1 MNERAAERPI
11 SAEFKSLGVDDTFS
25 KPETR
30 SFRLLRWLV
39 ALPVMAAAA
48 IAVFALPSSM
58 STTVLGFQVAFL
70 GVAGIVL
77 ELTLYRTERRL
88 AHDRETLRSQW
99 QKQRAELV
107 EVATRDELTQL
118 QNRRFYY
125 ERLSAELEMAESQK
139 RPLSIVMIDVDDLK
153 AINDEFG
160 HLVGDVVLHSFA
172 RILNQ
177 SSDERYVTAR
187 LGGDEFAVIM
197 PGADRREA
205 ELFALRLWQN
215 LSDTPICETEHAS
228 IYLGVSIGSSGYPWG
243 GGNVEEITHWADTK
257 LYANKLERKGM
268 KQGRGDRRDD
278 RLAAAVVD
286 VLSTALDVRDKM
298 THRHAR
304 RVARTAAAVARAM
317 NLSNEDVSEIE
328 YAAALHDIGKIGVA
342 DSILRK
348 AAPLDPEEWKE
359 MRRHSELGYQ
369 ILKGIDFF
377 RNAAEI
383 VYAHH
388 EHYDG
393 TGYPRGLIGEEIPLG
408 ARVFAVVDAYD
419 AMTSRRPYRDAISRD
434 AALMEIAGHSGAQ
447 FDPQV
452 VQAFLMVVRRSPDGF
467 YEETED
473 DDFGFRVAT
482 PEHHANGA
490 TAGEHDLVRR

>member
-1 MNERAAERPI
+1 VTEGPSKVHPSTAFGLDSLDSSFSRP
-11 SAEFKSLGVDDTFS
+11 EKHM
-25 KPETR
+25 
-30 SFRLLRWLV
+30 FRFLRWAV
-39 ALPVMAAAA
+39 ALPIVGA
-48 IAVFALPSSM
+48 IAAVCAFALPPSITLIVLTAEVS
-58 STTVLGFQVAFL
+58 VLGI
-70 GVAGIVL
+70 AGLFV
-77 ELTLYRTERRL
+77 EFTLYRTERKL
-88 AHDRETLRSQW
+88 ADEREHARSQYEH
-99 QKQRAELV
+99 QL
-107 EVATRDELTQL
+107 EVATTDELTEL

-125 ERLSAELEMAESQK
+125 ERISAELEYAASQK
-139 RPLSIVMIDVDDLK
+139 RALSILMLDVDDLK

-160 HLVGDVVLHSFA
+160 HLVGDVVLRNFA
-172 RILNQ
+172 RILNS
-177 SSDERYVTAR
+177 SSDPRYVTAR

-205 ELFALRLWQN
+205 ESFGLRLWQK
-215 LSDTPICETEHAS
+215 LADTPIYETEHAS

-243 GGNVEEITHWADTK
+243 GTTVEEITHWADTK
-257 LYANKLERKGM
+257 LYANKLERKGFR
-268 KQGRGDRRDD
+268 QGRGNGTDD

-317 NLSNEDVSEIE
+317 HLSNAEASEIE

-348 AAPLDPEEWKE
+348 ASSLDNEEWKE

-377 RNAAEI
+377 QNAAEI

-388 EHYDG
+388 EHFDG
-393 TGYPRGLIGEEIPLG
+393 SGYPRGLVGEEIPLG

-419 AMTSRRPYRDAISRD
+419 AMTSRRPYRSALARD
-434 AALMEIAGHSGAQ
+434 TALIEIASHSGTQ
-447 FDPQV
+447 FDPKV
-452 VQAFLMVVRRSPDGF
+452 VQAFLQVIRRSPDGF
-467 YEETED
+467 YEESD
-473 DDFGFRVAT
+473 DDQFGSRIAH
-482 PEHHANGA
+482 PHPRGIDAEPS
-490 TAGEHDLVRR
+490 ERSLVTR

>member
-1 MNERAAERPI
+1 MSANAEHFSRAAP
-11 SAEFKSLGVDDTFS
+11 L
-25 KPETR
+25 
-30 SFRLLRWLV
+30 FRVLRWMV
-39 ALPVMAAAA
+39 AL
-48 IAVFALPSSM
+48 AVTVSIVVSTLVLPSALSHVVLVG
-58 STTVLGFQVAFL
+58 TVAVLGL
-70 GVAGIVL
+70 GGMIV
-77 ELTLYRTERRL
+77 EGTLYRAERGL
-88 AHDRETLRSQW
+88 AQEREQMRAQW
-99 QKQRAELV
+99 QEQRAELL

-125 ERLSAELEMAESQK
+125 ERLSAELEEAESQK
-139 RPLSIVMIDVDDLK
+139 RPLSILMIDVDDLK

-160 HLVGDVVLHSFA
+160 HLVGDVVLRSFA
-172 RILNQ
+172 RALNQ
-177 SSDERYVTAR
+177 ASDERYVTAR

-197 PGADRREA
+197 PGADRRDA
-205 ELFALRLWQN
+205 EQFATQLWE
-215 LSDTPICETEHAS
+215 LLGDTPICETEHAS

-243 GGNVEEITHWADTK
+243 GGNVEEITQWADTK

-317 NLSNEDVSEIE
+317 DLSNEDVAEIE

-348 AAPLDPEEWKE
+348 AASLDDAEWKE

-393 TGYPRGLIGEEIPLG
+393 TGYPRGLVGEEIPLG

-419 AMTSRRPYRDAISRD
+419 AMTSRRPYRDAMSRD
-434 AALMEIAGHSGAQ
+434 AALVEIAGHSGTQ
-447 FDPQV
+447 FDPKV
-452 VQAFLMVVRRSPDGF
+452 VQTFLMVVRRSPDGF
-467 YEETED
+467 YEEQDD
-473 DDFGFRVAT
+473 DDFGSRIDTPWHDSKPLAGVSGHAPHAVARRARRET
-482 PEHHANGA
+482 PTLN
-490 TAGEHDLVRR
+490 

>member
-1 MNERAAERPI
+1 MSASSEHFSRAAR
-11 SAEFKSLGVDDTFS
+11 L
-25 KPETR
+25 
-30 SFRLLRWLV
+30 FRLLRWIV
-39 ALPVMAAAA
+39 ALSVM
-48 IAVFALPSSM
+48 ISIVVSTLVLPSALSHVVLVG
-58 STTVLGFQVAFL
+58 TVAVLGL
-70 GVAGIVL
+70 GGMIV
-77 ELTLYRTERRL
+77 EGTLYRAERGL
-88 AHDRETLRSQW
+88 AQEREQMRAQW
-99 QKQRAELV
+99 HEQRAELL

-125 ERLSAELEMAESQK
+125 ERLSAELEEAESQK
-139 RPLSIVMIDVDDLK
+139 RPLSILMIDVDDLK

-160 HLVGDVVLHSFA
+160 HLIGDKVLRSFA
-172 RILNQ
+172 RVLNQ
-177 SSDERYVTAR
+177 ASDEKYVTAR

-197 PGADRREA
+197 PGADRRDA
-205 ELFALRLWQN
+205 DLFATRLWEV
-215 LSDTPICETEHAS
+215 LGDAPICETEHAS

-257 LYANKLERKGM
+257 LYANKLERKGL

-317 NLSNEDVSEIE
+317 DLSNEDVAEIE

-348 AAPLDPEEWKE
+348 AASLDDDEWKE

-393 TGYPRGLIGEEIPLG
+393 TGYPRGLVREEIPLG

-419 AMTSRRPYRDAISRD
+419 AMTSRRPYRDAMSRD
-434 AALMEIAGHSGAQ
+434 AALVEIAGHSGTQ
-447 FDPQV
+447 FDPKV
-452 VQAFLMVVRRSPDGF
+452 VQMFLIVVRRSPDGF
-467 YEETED
+467 YEEQDD
-473 DDFGFRVAT
+473 DDFGSRIET
-482 PEHHANGA
+482 PWHDREPFEGVGGQPRHALA
-490 TAGEHDLVRR
+490 RRARSETSTLT

>member
-1 MNERAAERPI
+1 VGGMLIE
-11 SAEFKSLGVDDTFS
+11 
-25 KPETR
+25 
-30 SFRLLRWLV
+30 W
-39 ALPVMAAAA
+39 
-48 IAVFALPSSM
+48 
-58 STTVLGFQVAFL
+58 
-70 GVAGIVL
+70 
-77 ELTLYRTERRL
+77 TLYRTERGL
-88 AHDRETLRSQW
+88 AQEREQMRAHW
-99 QKQRAELV
+99 HHQRAELM

-125 ERLSAELEMAESQK
+125 ERLSAELEQAESEK
-139 RPLSIVMIDVDDLK
+139 RPLSILMIDVDDLK

-160 HLVGDVVLHSFA
+160 HLVGDVVLRSFA
-172 RILNQ
+172 RVLNQ
-177 SSDERYVTAR
+177 ASDERYVTAR

-197 PGADRREA
+197 PGADRRDA
-205 ELFALRLWQN
+205 EMFATQLWEV
-215 LSDTPICETEHAS
+215 LADVPICETENAS

-257 LYANKLERKGM
+257 LYANKLERKGL

-278 RLAAAVVD
+278 RLAAAVVE

-317 NLSNEDVSEIE
+317 DLSNEDVAEIE

-348 AAPLDPEEWKE
+348 AASLDDNEWKE

-393 TGYPRGLIGEEIPLG
+393 TGYPRGLVGAEIPLG

-419 AMTSRRPYRDAISRD
+419 AMTSRRPYRDAMTRD
-434 AALMEIAGHSGAQ
+434 AALVEIAGHSGTQ
-447 FDPQV
+447 FDPKV
-452 VQAFLMVVRRSPDGF
+452 VQTFLMVVRRSPDGF
-467 YEETED
+467 YEESDD
-473 DDFGFRVAT
+473 DDFGSRFEAPGIHV
-482 PEHHANGA
+482 NGSK
-490 TAGEHDLVRR
+490 TSDRSLVSR